1 MKFQALP
8 NALNQDS
15 FTKEQVKRRLRAQAV
30 ALWGLQ
36 EADADNLDPV
46 IDLLMGACAVEF
58 ERTAHQ
64 VYASQA
70 RILERLAELMVPE
83 VTTSARPAHAI
94 MHACSELPS
103 TIVKKENTFSAEKE
117 VLQGN
122 KAVVVPISLAPATD
136 VKLFDA
142 TVVCQVT
149 KNKVTFY
156 DTPLVK
162 GESFY
167 AAHEETAYNTSLWL
181 GLKLNSKIQ
190 NLKGFSFFFD
200 WKNSTD
206 KAKFVPLLSLT
217 DWIAEGKNILK
228 THGGFPKNGNE
239 AGRQMIETDMMKPF
253 ENHVLQVYQNQFV
266 SIQNQDFPLIYSSY
280 PAAFGGI
287 FKEEDLSRFKDELL
301 WVEVRFP
308 QGFSLQALD
317 DVYCSLN
324 CFPVMNRKLHAGSR
338 PYSLSPNLNIISLA
352 IDEHFM
358 SVSRVFTAAREYNAV
373 SADKH
378 REMEDGTYSVKQSG
392 VSRFDQ
398 RDAEALLQYLYE
410 LMRDESATFR
420 ALGNYALNAEIKGLE
435 QSLTRLKMHFIN
447 KPLHQST
454 KCHLFLNTKLAED
467 VWVEFWT
474 SQGEAANLLPAGT
487 KIKPLSPVHVK
498 RTTLMLLTPTS
509 GGREPLSETEKVHA
523 YRFAL
528 LTRSRIATEEDLKAA
543 CFSELGDKLK
553 NVEVKKGFKKELSS
567 RSGYVKTL
575 DILLTPAEGFK
586 SMDWNA
592 ACNELRSYIERNKLF
607 LTQIQ
612 VFTTNGHAY
621 ATR

>member
-8 NALNQDS
+8 NAVNQDS

-83 VTTSARPAHAI
+83 VTTCARPAHAI

-103 TIVKKENTFSAEKE
+103 STVKKENIFSAEKE
-117 VLQGN
+117 VLLGN
-122 KAVVVPISLAPATD
+122 KTLVVPISLSPATD
-136 VKLFDA
+136 VTLFDA
-142 TVVCQVT
+142 TIICQAT
-149 KNKVTFY
+149 KTKITYY

-167 AAHEETAYNTSLWL
+167 ASHEEIAYNTSMWL

-190 NLKGFSFFFD
+190 NIKGFSFFFD
-200 WKNSTD
+200 WKNNSD
-206 KAKFVPLLSLT
+206 KTNFVPLLSLT
-217 DWIAEGKNILK
+217 DWVAERDNIFK
-228 THGGFPKNGNE
+228 THVGYPKNGND
-239 AGRQMIETDMMKPF
+239 AGRQMIETDKMKPF

-266 SIQNQDFPLIYSSY
+266 SIQSQSFPLVYSNY
-280 PAAFGGI
+280 PAAFR
-287 FKEEDLSRFKDELL
+287 EVYREDVLSSFKDELL

-308 QGFSLQALD
+308 EGMPLQAID

-338 PYSLSPNLNIISLA
+338 PYSLSPNLNIIPLA

-358 SVSRVFTAAREYNAV
+358 SVRRVFAASREYHAV
-373 SADKH
+373 SVDKH
-378 REMEDGTYSVKQSG
+378 REMEDGTYAVKQSG

-398 RDAEALLQYLYE
+398 RDAEVLLQYLYE
-410 LMRDESATFR
+410 LMRDESATFK
-420 ALGNYALNAEIKGLE
+420 AYGNYALNTEIKGLE

-474 SQGEAANLLPAGT
+474 SQGEAANHLPAGT
-487 KIKPLSPVHVK
+487 RTKPLSPVHVK
-498 RTTLMLLTPTS
+498 RTKLMLLTPTA

-528 LTRSRIATEEDLKAA
+528 LTRSRIATEEDLKAT

-567 RSGYVKTL
+567 RSGYVKTI
-575 DILLTPAEGFK
+575 DILLTPAEGFET
-586 SMDWNA
+586 MDWNA
-592 ACNELRSYIERNKLF
+592 TCNELKSHIERNKLF

-612 VFTTNGHAY
+612 VFTTNSHAY

>member
-1 MKFQALP
+1 MKLQALP

-30 ALWGLQ
+30 ALWNLQ

-122 KAVVVPISLAPATD
+122 KTVVLPISLSPATD
-136 VKLFDA
+136 FTLFDA
-142 TVVCQVT
+142 TIICQAT
-149 KNKVTFY
+149 KNKIAFY

-162 GESFY
+162 GDSLY

-181 GLKLNSKIQ
+181 GIRINNKIQ
-190 NLKGFSFFFD
+190 SLQGFSFFFD
-200 WKNSTD
+200 WKNNPD

-217 DWIAEGKNILK
+217 DWVTEGNDVLK
-228 THGGFPKNGNE
+228 THGGYPKNGND
-239 AGRQMIETDMMKPF
+239 ARRQMIENDMIKPF
-253 ENHVLQVYQNQFV
+253 ENHALQVYQNQFV
-266 SIQNQDFPLIYSSY
+266 SIQSQSFPLVYSTY
-280 PAAFGGI
+280 PSAFRNI
-287 FKEEDLSRFKDELL
+287 FTDEVLKSFKDDLL

-308 QGFSLQALD
+308 EGISLQAID

-324 CFPVMNRKLHAGSR
+324 CFPVMNRKHHAGNR
-338 PYSLSPNLNIISLA
+338 PYSLSPNLNIIPLL

-358 SVSRVFTAAREYNAV
+358 SVSRVYTASREYQAV
-373 SADKH
+373 SVDKR
-378 REMEDGTYSVKQSG
+378 REMEDGIYSVKQSG

-398 RDAEALLQYLYE
+398 RDAEALLHYLYE
-410 LMRDESATFR
+410 LMRDESGTFK
-420 ALGNYALNAEIKGLE
+420 AFGNYALNSEIKGLE

-454 KCHLFLNTKLAED
+454 KCHLFLNTKLSED

-474 SQGEAANLLPAGT
+474 SQGEAANLLAAGT
-487 KIKPLSPVHVK
+487 KTKPLSPANVK
-498 RTTLMLLTPTS
+498 RTTLMLMTPTS
-509 GGREPLSETEKVHA
+509 GGREPLNESEKVHA
-523 YRFAL
+523 FRFAL

-553 NVEVKKGFKKELSS
+553 NVEIKKGFKKELSS
-567 RSGYVKTL
+567 RSGFVKTL
-575 DILLTPAEGFK
+575 DILLTPAVGFE

-592 ACNELRSYIERNKLF
+592 TCNELRSYIERNKLF

-612 VFTTNGHAY
+612 VLTTNSHEY
-621 ATR
+621 VTR